1 MNKKAL
7 YIIVLLL
14 FASASGFII
23 LKYKSDEKKKEAIQY
38 NLLSRRGVLA
48 QYADWPLIQNNA
60 VSLMKKIKENPDD
73 IKSMVKLAGL
83 YLQEAR
89 VTGNYM
95 YYDVAAMKLVQRV
108 IKKDPKDF
116 EALAFKAMIFLS
128 QHHFA
133 DGLKV
138 AEELQ
143 KSFPYNAFVYGILVD
158 ANVEMGN
165 YDTAVNNADKM
176 ISIRPDLRSYSRISY
191 LREIHGDNAGAI
203 DAMKLAV
210 DAGAAGDEATEW
222 ARIQLAKL
230 YEHTGQMKYAEMH
243 YTIALEE
250 RPNYPY
256 ALAGL
261 ARIATDEKVYSK
273 ASDLYK
279 RADSVMNDYAFEEGL
294 AEVYKLTGRND
305 DAMAISKKIVA
316 KMLNTSKNMKNED
329 SMGHYADREIA
340 YACLAVN
347 DYDKAL
353 EHALLEY
360 NRRPD
365 NIDVNETVAWVYYS
379 KGDFTKALPYIK
391 TALRTNCKNP
401 VLLCRAGL
409 IYEKAGDKVLAKS
422 LLQEALKNNPVFS
435 PSLKMK
441 SQQVLQML

>member
-95 YYDVAAMKLVQRV
+95 YYDLAAMKLVQRV

-143 KSFPYNAFVYGILVD
+143 KFFPYNAFVYGILVD